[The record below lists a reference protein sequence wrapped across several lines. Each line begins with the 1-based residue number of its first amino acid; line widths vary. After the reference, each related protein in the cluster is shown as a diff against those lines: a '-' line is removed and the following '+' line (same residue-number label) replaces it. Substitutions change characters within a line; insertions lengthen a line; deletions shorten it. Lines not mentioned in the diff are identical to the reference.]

1 MTIADKLTL
10 LANTKEALRAKLKL
24 DKSVPFSK
32 YPGYVNW
39 QNIPSIP
46 NKVFYADFTNDRYV
60 KDGVPCS
67 FKDLFT
73 FSRAGKA
80 WLVKDTG
87 LQEYVADVPRL
98 DDGLLIEQSATNF
111 ILQSQNMSD
120 SYWVKDTVTVT
131 GNTVKQDATNGL
143 HKINSPSRSVPQYN
157 HTRSQSLLVNPK
169 TTQFI
174 GFAADGSSSTTGVF
188 IVNTLDLSYV
198 STSSTGISYTD
209 SSVKIKKI
217 GDLLHISY
225 TVQDI
230 GSWDTVA
237 NSVATI
243 KFYKELSSVVASRQF
258 IGDGVTDFEVIAV
271 DAKVEN
277 QASSMIPTT
286 ATPVTRPADYLLNN
300 ITGTT
305 VTGDWDSTLTLSIVA
320 GKLVHSGYGR
330 IRSLEIN

>member
-24 DKSVPFSK
+24 TKNVPFSK
-32 YPGYVNW
+32 YPDYVNW
-39 QNIPSIP
+39 QNVPSIP
-46 NKVFYADFTNDRYV
+46 NKAFYADFTNDRYV
-60 KDGVPCS
+60 KDGVPCN
-67 FKDLFT
+67 FKDLFNFT
-73 FSRAGKA
+73 RAGKA
-80 WLVKDTG
+80 WLIKDTG
-87 LQEYVADVPRL
+87 LQEYAADVPRV
-98 DDGLLIEQSATNF
+98 DNGLLIEQGATNF

-120 SYWVKDTVTVT
+120 SYWIKDTVTVT
-131 GNTVKQDATNGL
+131 GNTIKQDTTNGL

-157 HTRSQSLLVNPK
+157 HARSQSLLVNPK

-174 GFAADGSSSTTGVF
+174 GFGADASSSATGVF
-188 IVNTLDLSYV
+188 IVNTLDLSYF
-198 STSSTGISYTD
+198 SSNATNTNYIN

-217 GDLLHISY
+217 GGLLHISY
-225 TVQDI
+225 TVQDT
-230 GSWDTVA
+230 GGWDTSG

-243 KFYKELSSVVASRQF
+243 KFYKELSGALASRQF
-258 IGDGVTDFEVIAV
+258 IGDGATNFEVIAV

-277 QASSMIPTT
+277 QASTMIPTT

-305 VTGDWDSTLTLSIVA
+305 VTGDWDSTLNLTIVA